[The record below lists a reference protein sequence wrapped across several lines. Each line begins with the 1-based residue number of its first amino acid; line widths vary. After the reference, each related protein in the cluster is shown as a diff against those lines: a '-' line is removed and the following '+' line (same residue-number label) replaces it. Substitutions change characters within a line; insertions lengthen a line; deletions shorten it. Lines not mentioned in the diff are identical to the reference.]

1 MINDEL
7 SLKPK
12 VMLLTRQLDKKSTG
26 SRELLCRLNYD
37 ALKEIYS
44 EKIGTVW
51 IVSSTYAWNR
61 HSPRRV

>member
-44 EKIGTVW
+44 EKIGTV
-51 IVSSTYAWNR
+51 
-61 HSPRRV
+61 